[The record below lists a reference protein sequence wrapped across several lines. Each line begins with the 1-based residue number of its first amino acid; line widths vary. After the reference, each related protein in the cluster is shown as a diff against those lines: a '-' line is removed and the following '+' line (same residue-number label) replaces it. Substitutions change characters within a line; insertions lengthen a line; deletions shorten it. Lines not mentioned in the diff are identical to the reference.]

1 MPLLPPSDYKAPWFL
16 PGGHLQT
23 IVPSLTRE
31 MIHVTEEKERLELE
45 DGDFLDLEWHRKK
58 EPSDKLVIF
67 CHGLEANAGASYVQ
81 EIAGALARKGWD
93 ALAWSFRG
101 CSGER
106 NRLPRF
112 YHSGATED
120 LVEVVNHVLKSHPA
134 KQIDFVGF
142 SLGGN
147 LILKYLGEQG
157 EQASPRLGRAVAF
170 SVPCDLADSAE
181 AMDTFLNREIYTR
194 RFMQSLSR
202 TIREKE
208 KVFPDEMD
216 SKNLA
221 KIRTFHEFDNHYT
234 APLHGF
240 TDAKDY
246 WKRSSSRFFM
256 EKIRIPAL
264 LVNAENDPFL
274 GPGCLPRAEAE
285 ASSYFYLEVT
295 KEGGHVGFPGNFGR
309 ESWISQRVLRFFER
323 DSRSMEAP

>member
-1 MPLLPPSDYKAPWFL
+1 M
-16 PGGHLQT
+16 
-23 IVPSLTRE
+23 
-31 MIHVTEEKERLELE
+31 TEEKERLELA
-45 DGDFLDLEWHRKK
+45 DGDFLDLEWYRGG
-58 EPSDKLVIF
+58 EDATKLVIL

-81 EIAGALARKGWD
+81 EIAGVLARKGWHI
-93 ALAWSFRG
+93 LAWSYRG

-120 LVEVVNHVLKSHPA
+120 LAAVVNHALETHA
-134 KQIDFVGF
+134 AQQIDFVGF

-157 EQASPRLGRAVAF
+157 EQASARLGRAVAF

-194 RFMQSLSR
+194 RFMQSLSK

-208 KVFPDEMD
+208 KLFPDEMD
-216 SKNLA
+216 SAGLG
-221 KIRTFHEFDNHYT
+221 KIRTFHEFDALYT

-240 TDAKDY
+240 ADAKDY

-256 EKIRIPAL
+256 ARIRIPAL

-274 GPGCLPRAEAE
+274 GPGCFPRAEAE
-285 ASSYFYLEVT
+285 ASSFFHLEVT
-295 KEGGHVGFPGNFGR
+295 RDGGHVGFPGCHDG
-309 ESWISQRVLRFFER
+309 ESWMAWRVLQFLEGN
-323 DSRSMEAP
+323 S